1 MSHTL
6 SNTVDGMTTGSI
18 Y

>member
-6 SNTVDGMTTGSI
+6 SWNK
-18 Y
+18 